1 MFHCNLKIH
10 KEQTVRPEACMNA
23 EAGRLVLKGGHVID
37 PEQGVDRVADV
48 HIADGKIEFVGSKE
62 VHPDAK
68 TVDVSGNYVS
78 AGWIDI
84 HVHAYGTLGFA
95 RPDTIGV
102 YQGVTSFIDAGGPG
116 IGVLDQ
122 FMELLGDLKTKLYAG
137 AFIRPMGLLGLN
149 FIEGDVRSL
158 GEVPITRWVDF
169 AKQNRD
175 MLRYIKCNAI
185 GDYGPGTLK
194 LTKGLADI
202 LNLPLYMHI
211 GEFQMQNPEHLLAPE
226 AFRIAEAGDM
236 ITHVYHG
243 NLGQVIDQSGKVLPV
258 VREAERRGVIFDLG
272 FGGYN
277 FSWDVAEKAYA
288 QDLIPHTISS
298 DLQQFNVV
306 RPVKSLANV
315 MSAMLCLGMGLR
327 DVVERVTRNPAKAV
341 FLTDRAGSL
350 KPGMPADVTVFR
362 VDSGEFEI
370 SDCYTKVRKATMQI
384 VPLITFKS
392 GERFDADLA
401 MGQEES
407 NWFLQFAEDHV
418 PAAADALTERQRG
431 FLDALAANL
440 ALVEWE
446 LASAERLDIEKAL
459 ELQGIFHHVRAKQE
473 LPLKDALRAVYAS
486 FLDQTFTMQIGLLL
500 IRLERPFALR
510 RLRDVSRQ
518 RTLAA

>member
-1 MFHCNLKIH
+1 
-10 KEQTVRPEACMNA
+10 MNA
-23 EAGRLVLKGGHVID
+23 AADRLILKGGHVID
-37 PEQGVDRVADV
+37 PEQGIDRVADV
-48 HIADGKIEFVGSKE
+48 HIADGKIEFIGSREIASGVKS
-62 VHPDAK
+62 
-68 TVDVSGNYVS
+68 VDVSGNYVS
-78 AGWIDI
+78 PGWIDI

-95 RPDTIGV
+95 RPDTVGV
-102 YQGVTSFIDAGGPG
+102 YQGVTSFVDAGGPG

-122 FMELLGDLKTKLYAG
+122 FMELLGNLKTKLYAG

-149 FIEGDVRSL
+149 FIEGDVRTL

-169 AKQNRD
+169 AAQHRD

-194 LTKGLADI
+194 LTKGLAEI

-236 ITHVYHG
+236 ITHLYHG

-258 VREAERRGVIFDLG
+258 VREAEKRGVIFDLG

-277 FSWDVAEKAYA
+277 FSWTVAEKAYA
-288 QDLIPHTISS
+288 QGLIPHTISS

-315 MSAMLCLGMGLR
+315 MSAMLCLGMTLGE
-327 DVVERVTRNPAKAV
+327 VIERVTRNPAKAV
-341 FLTDRAGSL
+341 SLTDRAGSL
-350 KPGMPADVTVFR
+350 KPGMPADITVFR
-362 VDSGEFEI
+362 VDSGDFDI
-370 SDCYTKVRKATMQI
+370 SDCYTKMRKATMQI

-392 GERFDADLA
+392 GERFDADLK

-418 PAAADALTERQRG
+418 PSAADTLSEPERG
-431 FLDALAANL
+431 FLDALAASL
-440 ALVEWE
+440 SSVDWE
-446 LASAERLDIEKAL
+446 LASAERLNVEKAI
-459 ELQGIFHHVRAKQE
+459 ELQEIFHQVRAKRG
-473 LPLKDALRAVYAS
+473 LPLKQALRAVYAS
-486 FLDQTFTMQIGLLL
+486 FLDQSFTMQIGLLL

-518 RTLAA
+518 RPMAA